1 MRALSIVRKYHPDV
15 TTIKD
20 AKRHIDI
27 EVTKEDALGANNKSP
42 STCALAKALCR
53 TFDGAIVS
61 VSRAYLIKGK
71 VATRYMVPDSISRE
85 LVSFDRHSDFA
96 PGEYTLHA
104 PGTRERLGVRRYPPA
119 KKRYKRKNY
128 PNSKARLHRTTGIRE
143 L

>member
-1 MRALSIVRKYHPDV
+1 MRALSIVQKYHPDV
-15 TTIKD
+15 TSVKD
-20 AKRHIDI
+20 AKRHIEI
-27 EVTKEDALGANNKSP
+27 EVTKEDSKGADKRSP
-42 STCALAKALCR
+42 STCALAKAFCR
-53 TFDGAIVS
+53 TFDGAIIS

-71 VATRYMVPDSISRE
+71 VATRYMVPDSIARE

-104 PGTRERLGVRRYPPA
+104 PGTRETLGVRKYPPA
-119 KKRYKRKNY
+119 KKKYKKRKY